1 MEITLL
7 TRECC
12 DFCQLAKQILQRL
25 STEFP
30 FSISVVDLDS
40 PAGQDLAERGGILFP
55 PGIFLDGEPFSYGRL
70 SGRRLRRELHRRLG
84 APRVGNDHLER

>member
-55 PGIFLDGEPFSYGRL
+55 PGIFLDGEPFSCGRP
-70 SGRRLRRELHRRLG
+70 SGKRLRQELGRRLG
-84 APRVGNDHLER
+84 APQVGQ